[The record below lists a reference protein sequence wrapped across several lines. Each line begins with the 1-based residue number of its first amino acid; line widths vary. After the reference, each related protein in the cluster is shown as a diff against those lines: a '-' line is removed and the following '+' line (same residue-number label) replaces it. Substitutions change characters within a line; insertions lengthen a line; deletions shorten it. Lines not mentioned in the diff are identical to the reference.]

1 MSAERS
7 HALLSASSASR
18 WLVCSPSARLEEQFP
33 DVESDYAKEGSLAH
47 EICELK
53 IRQHFVKKQSAATYK
68 KKLKRLQEDPLYEK
82 EMDGYTDEYLD
93 YVSGIVHGFDS
104 PPYIAVEKRL
114 DYSHVVP
121 EGFGTG
127 DCIIIGGDTMHVIDF
142 KYGKGVPVKAEGNPQ
157 MKLYAAGALKEYE
170 ILYPVEKIMLH
181 IVQPRND
188 HNNSGLIYKEELESW
203 LNAVVKP
210 GAQQA
215 WNGEGEYRPSE
226 ETCRFCR
233 AKATCRARSEQNL
246 ELAKEEFKKPPLL
259 SAEEVGP
266 ILQKAKDLKAWAADL
281 EEWALKEV
289 LSGGTVPGWKAVEG
303 RSVRKFAD
311 QDKAFQILA
320 CSGMIEEEMLYVRKP
335 HTLSEIEKMLGK
347 KEFRE
352 LLADQVVKP
361 PGKPTLAPEEDQ
373 REPITLQTSAEED
386 FKEE

>member
-18 WLVCSPSARLEEQFP
+18 WLACGPSARLEERFP

-53 IRQHFVKKQSAATYK
+53 VRQRFVKKQSAATYK
-68 KKLKRLQEDPLYEK
+68 KKLKKLQENPLYEK
-82 EMDGYTDEYLD
+82 EMDGCTDEYLD

-104 PPYIAVEKRL
+104 PPYIAVEKRV
-114 DYSHVVP
+114 DYSHVAP
-121 EGFGTG
+121 EGFGTA
-127 DCIIIGGDTMHVIDF
+127 DCVIIGGDTMHVIDF

-170 ILYPVEKIMLH
+170 VLYPVEKIMLH
-181 IVQPRND
+181 VVQPRID
-188 HNNSGLIYKEELESW
+188 HNNAGLIHKEELESW

-210 GAQQA
+210 GARQA
-215 WNGEGEYRPSE
+215 WSGEGEYRPSE
-226 ETCRFCR
+226 ETCRFCK
-233 AKATCRARSEQNL
+233 AKATCRARSERNL
-246 ELAKEEFKKPPLL
+246 ELAKEDFKKPPLL

-266 ILQKAKDLKAWAADL
+266 ILRKAKDLKAWAADL

-289 LSGGTVPGWKAVEG
+289 LSGGAVPGWKAVEG
-303 RSVRKFAD
+303 RSIRKFAD

-320 CSGMIEEEMLYVRKP
+320 CSGIIEEEMLYVRKP

-373 REPITLQTSAEED
+373 REPITSQASAEED